1 MSNSLPRE
9 DAAHVA
15 QLAKLHFS
23 DQQLDVLTG
32 QLASILDLV
41 ETLNEVDTEGV
52 EPTYTVSNN
61 VNVLRED
68 LAVKSGQKVALL
80 ANAPE
85 TQDGQIKVPAII
97 DEES

>member
-1 MSNSLPRE
+1 MSESLPRE

-15 QLAKLHFS
+15 KLAKLHFN
-23 DQQLDVLTG
+23 DQQLNLFTG
-32 QLASILDLV
+32 QLANILDLV
-41 ETLNEVDTEGV
+41 ETLNEVDTDGV
-52 EPTYTVSNN
+52 KPTYTVSDNIN
-61 VNVLRED
+61 LLRED
-68 LAVKSGQKVALL
+68 VAVKSNQKNELL